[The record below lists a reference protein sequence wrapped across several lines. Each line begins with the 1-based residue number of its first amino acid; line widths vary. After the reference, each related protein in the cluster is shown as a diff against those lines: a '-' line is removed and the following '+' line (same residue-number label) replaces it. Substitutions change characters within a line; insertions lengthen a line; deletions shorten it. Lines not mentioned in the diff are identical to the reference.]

1 MIYSQAISNE
11 RFNPALAL
19 FKTAGLIRT
28 TVGIQQTQN
37 SFDDS
42 YNLSRGFERSVTYVR
57 VLFLL
62 LQRSSLFGTVS

>member
-42 YNLSRGFERSVTYVR
+42 YNLSRGFERSHVTYVR
-57 VLFLL
+57 GIPL
-62 LQRSSLFGTVS
+62 SLSFFRA